1 VNRSHDQKTVGD
13 GIIHH
18 AEQVTGNVAMMR
30 GYATEDIL
38 DCHKTAELF
47 D

>member
-1 VNRSHDQKTVGD
+1 VNRSHDRRPPVTA
-13 GIIHH
+13 IIHH

-30 GYATEDIL
+30 DCATEDIL
-38 DCHKTAELF
+38 DCHKTAEPF